1 MERIIRWFVDN
12 RVAANLIMAFIILS
26 GALTIPL
33 LKMEVFP
40 NIEVDI
46 INVTAIYPGA
56 TPSDVESGVCI
67 IIEERVQGL
76 DGVKK
81 ITSTASENVGSVNV
95 EILSGQDV
103 TEMLDR
109 VKAAVDGIDNF
120 PEGVERPTTKQFIAI
135 NATITVAVSGE
146 MNEFT
151 LANLTEEIKD
161 DLDALSGIMYSKI
174 VKNPKI
180 TVSLK
185 SDEKTTMKLIT
196 DIHTQLRT
204 ANALKLSYS
213 ALTKKPGS

>member
-146 MNEFT
+146 MDELT
-151 LANLTEEIKD
+151 RANLTEEVKD
-161 DLDALSGIMYSKI
+161 DLM
-174 VKNPKI
+174 PC
-180 TVSLK
+180 LK
-185 SDEKTTMKLIT
+185 
-196 DIHTQLRT
+196 
-204 ANALKLSYS
+204 
-213 ALTKKPGS
+213 